1 MAKLTEAQYRAI
13 VLLSQPKKGGLTYAE
28 IAEEVGVDERTLRR
42 WRNKDEFNEEL
53 KKAIM
58 RDTLDRLPEV
68 MASVPDH
75 IINDGNAAMF
85 RTLLQAH
92 GMLTE
97 KHEVETKESN
107 GTDIESIRAKIAQY
121 REGSGE

>member
-75 IINDGNAAMF
+75 IINDGNAAML

-107 GTDIESIRAKIAQY
+107 VTLSR
-121 REGSGE
+121 